1 MLSSKFH
8 GTLPKLYLF
17 WVSFQILL
25 PHQQTKYRFPTNRL
39 DNGYVCVIRR
49 EKPTVALSIRFF
61 LGHRTHVLLSLFVTF
76 SESLLKNRHLRM
88 ALYPSPSPLFL
99 LFTCQVIVFVTMWI
113 GCTHTPCTVHFATT
127 PKRPLFRRHQFG
139 NNADNSKTNSRSPLH
154 KTNYIHGF
162 PYCYTQQWY
171 ANRQTNSN
179 PINIHQR

>member
-1 MLSSKFH
+1 MERYQNCTFSGFPFKSSCRINKQN
-8 GTLPKLYLF
+8 T
-17 WVSFQILL
+17 VSQRIALIMD
-25 PHQQTKYRFPTNRL
+25 TY
-39 DNGYVCVIRR
+39 
-49 EKPTVALSIRFF
+49 ALSGEKSQPLPSLYVFF
-61 LGHRTHVLLSLFVTF
+61 LDTEHTSYCRCSLLSLNPYW
-76 SESLLKNRHLRM
+76 KNRHLQM